1 MAQFEYKGSKLESD
15 TDVFVSGQLKHERHN
30 LSYDHHH
37 FSMTLIWFLF
47 FNFFLSRLAVYLFIS
62 K

>member
-47 FNFFLSRLAVYLFIS
+47 FNLFVKSSGRLFIYF
-62 K
+62 